1 MKLSGGGKRDWEAVV
16 HLLGRRREGGLEK
29 KNTHFEGEMEKK
41 IHFLMYVGGK
51 VIFLVSFGNS
61 WAELGLK

>member
-16 HLLGRRREGGLEK
+16 HLRGRRREGGLEK

-41 IHFLMYVGGK
+41 IHFLM
-51 VIFLVSFGNS
+51 
-61 WAELGLK
+61 